1 MTFRQKTD
9 ITDASKILL
18 YNPLIFRIME
28 KKILLFNYFVKKAIE
43 KEKELLG
50 LQDDRVALLA
60 LIFSR
65 YSVQH
70 CNASGWSPETAY
82 AVEPKFL
89 QELFILLCS
98 NAEKS
103 GDNLKYAFD
112 FVGIPRYE
120 WGDELKDMHD
130 RDITYQLNN
139 NIFPYAKMDDVR
151 EIYVALLP
159 NKTPEEQDNILTRMA
174 AVFSKAPRPE
184 ALEQPEPCAETAM
197 IDRAWERLLQHDGF
211 ISMLK
216 PSGKQDHCGRS
227 IPYQRYVEH
236 LSTLLNREY

>member
-1 MTFRQKTD
+1 
-9 ITDASKILL
+9 
-18 YNPLIFRIME
+18 ME

-50 LQDDRVALLA
+50 LQDDRAALLA

-89 QELFILLCS
+89 QEMFILLCS

-103 GDNLKYAFD
+103 GDKLKQAFN

-130 RDITYQLNN
+130 KDITYQLGN
-139 NIFPYAKMDDVR
+139 NIFPYAKSEDVR
-151 EIYVALLP
+151 EIYTALLP
-159 NKTPEEQDNILTRMA
+159 NKSKEELDNIFIRMA
-174 AVFSKAPRPE
+174 AVFSRAPRPE
-184 ALEQPEPCAETAM
+184 ALIPQPEPCAETEM
-197 IDRAWERLLQHDGF
+197 IDRAWSRLLEHEGF
-211 ISMLK
+211 VAMLK
-216 PSGKQDHCGRS
+216 PSGKQNYRGQS
-227 IPYQRYVEH
+227 IPYQRYAEH
-236 LSTLLNREY
+236 IYALLNREY